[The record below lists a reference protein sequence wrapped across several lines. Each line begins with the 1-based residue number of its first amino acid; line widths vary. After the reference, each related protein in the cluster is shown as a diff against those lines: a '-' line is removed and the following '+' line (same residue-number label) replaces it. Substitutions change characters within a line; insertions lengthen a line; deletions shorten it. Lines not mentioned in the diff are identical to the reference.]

1 MYRTCG
7 LLAGLV
13 LAAVLSGCSE
23 GPPES
28 GTVPYKPTQSPAI
41 EAFSKQMAEN
51 VAAHKTGKPA
61 EGATK
66 ACATETKAEKKD

>member
-41 EAFSKQMAEN
+41 KASSKQMAEN
-51 VAAHKTGKPA
+51 VARRT
-61 EGATK
+61 
-66 ACATETKAEKKD
+66 